1 MKPTTIA
8 SLQKCKQDKKRFATI
23 TAYDYSFAK
32 LFADEGINV
41 MLVGDSLGMTVQ
53 GHDSTLP
60 VTVADIAYHTA
71 AVRRGAPNCL
81 LLADLPFMAYATPEQ
96 AFENAATVM
105 RAGANMVKIEG
116 GEWLVETVQMLT
128 ERAVPVC
135 GHLGLTPQSVNIFGG
150 YKVQGRGDEAGD
162 RLLSDALALEAAGA
176 QLLVLECV
184 PVELAKR
191 ITEALA
197 IPVIGIGAGNV
208 TDGQIL
214 VMHDAFGITGGHIP
228 KFAKNFLAETGDIRA
243 AVRQYM
249 AEVESGVYPGEEHS
263 FPLRSDVVLIIET
276 LPLLRQQIRRLR
288 MEGKRVALV
297 PTMGNLHDGHMKL
310 VDEAKARADVV
321 VVSIFVNPM
330 QFDRPEDLAR
340 YPRTL
345 QEDCEKLNKRKVDL
359 VFAPSV
365 KEIYPNGTETHTYVD
380 VPGLSTMLE
389 GASRPG
395 HFRGV
400 STIVSKLFNL
410 VQPDIAC
417 FGEKDFQQLAL
428 IRKMVADMGFD
439 IEIVGV
445 PIMRAKDGLALSSR
459 NGYLTAEQRKIAP
472 GLYKV
477 LSSIADKL
485 QAGER
490 DLDEIIAIA
499 GQELN
504 EKGFRSDDI
513 QIRDADTLLEISE
526 NSKRAVILVA
536 AWLGDARLIDNKLVE
551 LA

>member
-1 MKPTTIA
+1 M
-8 SLQKCKQDKKRFATI
+8 
-23 TAYDYSFAK
+23 
-32 LFADEGINV
+32 
-41 MLVGDSLGMTVQ
+41 
-53 GHDSTLP
+53 
-60 VTVADIAYHTA
+60 
-71 AVRRGAPNCL
+71 
-81 LLADLPFMAYATPEQ
+81 
-96 AFENAATVM
+96 
-105 RAGANMVKIEG
+105 
-116 GEWLVETVQMLT
+116 
-128 ERAVPVC
+128 
-135 GHLGLTPQSVNIFGG
+135 
-150 YKVQGRGDEAGD
+150 
-162 RLLSDALALEAAGA
+162 
-176 QLLVLECV
+176 
-184 PVELAKR
+184 
-191 ITEALA
+191 
-197 IPVIGIGAGNV
+197 
-208 TDGQIL
+208 
-214 VMHDAFGITGGHIP
+214 
-228 KFAKNFLAETGDIRA
+228 
-243 AVRQYM
+243 
-249 AEVESGVYPGEEHS
+249 
-263 FPLRSDVVLIIET
+263 LIIET

-499 GQELN
+499 EQELN
-504 EKGFRSDDI
+504 EKGFRADDI
-513 QIRDADTLLEISE
+513 QIRDADTLLEVSE
-526 NSKRAVILVA
+526 TSKRAVILVA
-536 AWLGDARLIDNKLVE
+536 AWLGDARLIDNKMVE

>member
-1 MKPTTIA
+1 M
-8 SLQKCKQDKKRFATI
+8 
-23 TAYDYSFAK
+23 
-32 LFADEGINV
+32 
-41 MLVGDSLGMTVQ
+41 
-53 GHDSTLP
+53 
-60 VTVADIAYHTA
+60 
-71 AVRRGAPNCL
+71 
-81 LLADLPFMAYATPEQ
+81 
-96 AFENAATVM
+96 
-105 RAGANMVKIEG
+105 
-116 GEWLVETVQMLT
+116 
-128 ERAVPVC
+128 
-135 GHLGLTPQSVNIFGG
+135 
-150 YKVQGRGDEAGD
+150 
-162 RLLSDALALEAAGA
+162 
-176 QLLVLECV
+176 
-184 PVELAKR
+184 
-191 ITEALA
+191 
-197 IPVIGIGAGNV
+197 
-208 TDGQIL
+208 
-214 VMHDAFGITGGHIP
+214 
-228 KFAKNFLAETGDIRA
+228 
-243 AVRQYM
+243 
-249 AEVESGVYPGEEHS
+249 
-263 FPLRSDVVLIIET
+263 LIIET

-345 QEDCEKLNKRKVDL
+345 DL

-439 IEIVGV
+439 IEIIGV

-504 EKGFRSDDI
+504 EKGFRADDI
-513 QIRDADTLLEISE
+513 QIRDADTLLEVSE

-536 AWLGDARLIDNKLVE
+536 AWLGDARLIDNKMVE

>member
-1 MKPTTIA
+1 M
-8 SLQKCKQDKKRFATI
+8 
-23 TAYDYSFAK
+23 
-32 LFADEGINV
+32 
-41 MLVGDSLGMTVQ
+41 
-53 GHDSTLP
+53 
-60 VTVADIAYHTA
+60 
-71 AVRRGAPNCL
+71 
-81 LLADLPFMAYATPEQ
+81 
-96 AFENAATVM
+96 
-105 RAGANMVKIEG
+105 
-116 GEWLVETVQMLT
+116 
-128 ERAVPVC
+128 
-135 GHLGLTPQSVNIFGG
+135 
-150 YKVQGRGDEAGD
+150 
-162 RLLSDALALEAAGA
+162 
-176 QLLVLECV
+176 
-184 PVELAKR
+184 
-191 ITEALA
+191 
-197 IPVIGIGAGNV
+197 
-208 TDGQIL
+208 
-214 VMHDAFGITGGHIP
+214 
-228 KFAKNFLAETGDIRA
+228 
-243 AVRQYM
+243 
-249 AEVESGVYPGEEHS
+249 
-263 FPLRSDVVLIIET
+263 LIIET

-490 DLDEIIAIA
+490 DLDEIIAIV

-504 EKGFRSDDI
+504 EKGFRADDI
-513 QIRDADTLLEISE
+513 QIRDADTLLEVSE

>member
-1 MKPTTIA
+1 M
-8 SLQKCKQDKKRFATI
+8 
-23 TAYDYSFAK
+23 
-32 LFADEGINV
+32 
-41 MLVGDSLGMTVQ
+41 
-53 GHDSTLP
+53 
-60 VTVADIAYHTA
+60 
-71 AVRRGAPNCL
+71 
-81 LLADLPFMAYATPEQ
+81 
-96 AFENAATVM
+96 
-105 RAGANMVKIEG
+105 
-116 GEWLVETVQMLT
+116 
-128 ERAVPVC
+128 
-135 GHLGLTPQSVNIFGG
+135 
-150 YKVQGRGDEAGD
+150 
-162 RLLSDALALEAAGA
+162 
-176 QLLVLECV
+176 
-184 PVELAKR
+184 
-191 ITEALA
+191 
-197 IPVIGIGAGNV
+197 
-208 TDGQIL
+208 
-214 VMHDAFGITGGHIP
+214 
-228 KFAKNFLAETGDIRA
+228 
-243 AVRQYM
+243 
-249 AEVESGVYPGEEHS
+249 
-263 FPLRSDVVLIIET
+263 LIIET

-389 GASRPG
+389 GVSRPG

-490 DLDEIIAIA
+490 DLDEIITIA

-504 EKGFRSDDI
+504 EKGFRADDI
-513 QIRDADTLLEISE
+513 QIRDADTLLEVSE
-526 NSKRAVILVA
+526 TSKRAVILVA
-536 AWLGDARLIDNKLVE
+536 AWLGDARLIDNKMVE

>member
-1 MKPTTIA
+1 M
-8 SLQKCKQDKKRFATI
+8 
-23 TAYDYSFAK
+23 
-32 LFADEGINV
+32 
-41 MLVGDSLGMTVQ
+41 
-53 GHDSTLP
+53 
-60 VTVADIAYHTA
+60 
-71 AVRRGAPNCL
+71 
-81 LLADLPFMAYATPEQ
+81 
-96 AFENAATVM
+96 
-105 RAGANMVKIEG
+105 
-116 GEWLVETVQMLT
+116 
-128 ERAVPVC
+128 
-135 GHLGLTPQSVNIFGG
+135 
-150 YKVQGRGDEAGD
+150 
-162 RLLSDALALEAAGA
+162 
-176 QLLVLECV
+176 
-184 PVELAKR
+184 
-191 ITEALA
+191 
-197 IPVIGIGAGNV
+197 
-208 TDGQIL
+208 
-214 VMHDAFGITGGHIP
+214 
-228 KFAKNFLAETGDIRA
+228 
-243 AVRQYM
+243 
-249 AEVESGVYPGEEHS
+249 
-263 FPLRSDVVLIIET
+263 LIIET

-472 GLYKV
+472 SLYKV

-490 DLDEIIAIA
+490 DLDEIITIA

-504 EKGFRSDDI
+504 EKGFRADDI
-513 QIRDADTLLEISE
+513 QIRDADTLLEVSE
-526 NSKRAVILVA
+526 TSKRAVILVA
-536 AWLGDARLIDNKLVE
+536 AWLGDARLIDNKMVE

>member
-1 MKPTTIA
+1 M
-8 SLQKCKQDKKRFATI
+8 
-23 TAYDYSFAK
+23 
-32 LFADEGINV
+32 
-41 MLVGDSLGMTVQ
+41 
-53 GHDSTLP
+53 
-60 VTVADIAYHTA
+60 
-71 AVRRGAPNCL
+71 
-81 LLADLPFMAYATPEQ
+81 
-96 AFENAATVM
+96 
-105 RAGANMVKIEG
+105 
-116 GEWLVETVQMLT
+116 
-128 ERAVPVC
+128 
-135 GHLGLTPQSVNIFGG
+135 
-150 YKVQGRGDEAGD
+150 
-162 RLLSDALALEAAGA
+162 
-176 QLLVLECV
+176 
-184 PVELAKR
+184 
-191 ITEALA
+191 
-197 IPVIGIGAGNV
+197 
-208 TDGQIL
+208 
-214 VMHDAFGITGGHIP
+214 
-228 KFAKNFLAETGDIRA
+228 
-243 AVRQYM
+243 
-249 AEVESGVYPGEEHS
+249 
-263 FPLRSDVVLIIET
+263 LIIET

-485 QAGER
+485 QVGER
-490 DLDEIIAIA
+490 DLDEIITIA

-504 EKGFRSDDI
+504 EKGFRADDI
-513 QIRDADTLLEISE
+513 QIRDADTLLEVSE
-526 NSKRAVILVA
+526 TSKRAIILVA
-536 AWLGDARLIDNKLVE
+536 AWLGDARLIDNKMVE

>member
-1 MKPTTIA
+1 M
-8 SLQKCKQDKKRFATI
+8 
-23 TAYDYSFAK
+23 
-32 LFADEGINV
+32 
-41 MLVGDSLGMTVQ
+41 
-53 GHDSTLP
+53 
-60 VTVADIAYHTA
+60 
-71 AVRRGAPNCL
+71 
-81 LLADLPFMAYATPEQ
+81 
-96 AFENAATVM
+96 
-105 RAGANMVKIEG
+105 
-116 GEWLVETVQMLT
+116 
-128 ERAVPVC
+128 
-135 GHLGLTPQSVNIFGG
+135 
-150 YKVQGRGDEAGD
+150 
-162 RLLSDALALEAAGA
+162 
-176 QLLVLECV
+176 
-184 PVELAKR
+184 
-191 ITEALA
+191 
-197 IPVIGIGAGNV
+197 
-208 TDGQIL
+208 
-214 VMHDAFGITGGHIP
+214 
-228 KFAKNFLAETGDIRA
+228 
-243 AVRQYM
+243 
-249 AEVESGVYPGEEHS
+249 
-263 FPLRSDVVLIIET
+263 LIIET

-485 QAGER
+485 QAGEQ
-490 DLDEIIAIA
+490 DLDEIITIA

-504 EKGFRSDDI
+504 EKGFRADDI
-513 QIRDADTLLEISE
+513 QIRDADTLLEVSE
-526 NSKRAVILVA
+526 TSKRAVILVA
-536 AWLGDARLIDNKLVE
+536 AWLGDARLIDNKMVE

>member
-1 MKPTTIA
+1 M
-8 SLQKCKQDKKRFATI
+8 
-23 TAYDYSFAK
+23 
-32 LFADEGINV
+32 
-41 MLVGDSLGMTVQ
+41 
-53 GHDSTLP
+53 
-60 VTVADIAYHTA
+60 
-71 AVRRGAPNCL
+71 
-81 LLADLPFMAYATPEQ
+81 
-96 AFENAATVM
+96 
-105 RAGANMVKIEG
+105 
-116 GEWLVETVQMLT
+116 
-128 ERAVPVC
+128 
-135 GHLGLTPQSVNIFGG
+135 
-150 YKVQGRGDEAGD
+150 
-162 RLLSDALALEAAGA
+162 
-176 QLLVLECV
+176 
-184 PVELAKR
+184 
-191 ITEALA
+191 
-197 IPVIGIGAGNV
+197 
-208 TDGQIL
+208 
-214 VMHDAFGITGGHIP
+214 
-228 KFAKNFLAETGDIRA
+228 
-243 AVRQYM
+243 
-249 AEVESGVYPGEEHS
+249 
-263 FPLRSDVVLIIET
+263 LIIET

-310 VDEAKARADVV
+310 IDEAKARADVV

-439 IEIVGV
+439 IEIIGV

-459 NGYLTAEQRKIAP
+459 NGYLMAEQRKIAP

-504 EKGFRSDDI
+504 EKGFRADDI
-513 QIRDADTLLEISE
+513 QIRDADTLLEVSE

>member
-1 MKPTTIA
+1 M
-8 SLQKCKQDKKRFATI
+8 
-23 TAYDYSFAK
+23 
-32 LFADEGINV
+32 
-41 MLVGDSLGMTVQ
+41 
-53 GHDSTLP
+53 
-60 VTVADIAYHTA
+60 
-71 AVRRGAPNCL
+71 
-81 LLADLPFMAYATPEQ
+81 
-96 AFENAATVM
+96 
-105 RAGANMVKIEG
+105 
-116 GEWLVETVQMLT
+116 
-128 ERAVPVC
+128 
-135 GHLGLTPQSVNIFGG
+135 
-150 YKVQGRGDEAGD
+150 
-162 RLLSDALALEAAGA
+162 
-176 QLLVLECV
+176 
-184 PVELAKR
+184 
-191 ITEALA
+191 
-197 IPVIGIGAGNV
+197 
-208 TDGQIL
+208 
-214 VMHDAFGITGGHIP
+214 
-228 KFAKNFLAETGDIRA
+228 
-243 AVRQYM
+243 
-249 AEVESGVYPGEEHS
+249 
-263 FPLRSDVVLIIET
+263 LIIET

-410 VQPDIAC
+410 VQSDIAC

-490 DLDEIIAIA
+490 DLDEIITIA

-504 EKGFRSDDI
+504 EKGFRADDI
-513 QIRDADTLLEISE
+513 QIRDADTLLEVSE
-526 NSKRAVILVA
+526 TSKRAVILVA
-536 AWLGDARLIDNKLVE
+536 AWLGDARLIDNKMVE

>member
-1 MKPTTIA
+1 M
-8 SLQKCKQDKKRFATI
+8 
-23 TAYDYSFAK
+23 
-32 LFADEGINV
+32 
-41 MLVGDSLGMTVQ
+41 
-53 GHDSTLP
+53 
-60 VTVADIAYHTA
+60 
-71 AVRRGAPNCL
+71 
-81 LLADLPFMAYATPEQ
+81 
-96 AFENAATVM
+96 
-105 RAGANMVKIEG
+105 
-116 GEWLVETVQMLT
+116 
-128 ERAVPVC
+128 
-135 GHLGLTPQSVNIFGG
+135 
-150 YKVQGRGDEAGD
+150 
-162 RLLSDALALEAAGA
+162 
-176 QLLVLECV
+176 
-184 PVELAKR
+184 
-191 ITEALA
+191 
-197 IPVIGIGAGNV
+197 
-208 TDGQIL
+208 
-214 VMHDAFGITGGHIP
+214 
-228 KFAKNFLAETGDIRA
+228 
-243 AVRQYM
+243 
-249 AEVESGVYPGEEHS
+249 
-263 FPLRSDVVLIIET
+263 LIIET

-297 PTMGNLHDGHMKL
+297 PTMGNLHNGHMKL

-380 VPGLSTMLE
+380 VPGLSIMLE

-490 DLDEIIAIA
+490 DLDEIITIA

-504 EKGFRSDDI
+504 EKGFRADDI
-513 QIRDADTLLEISE
+513 QIRDADTLLEVSE
-526 NSKRAVILVA
+526 TSKRAVILVA
-536 AWLGDARLIDNKLVE
+536 AWLGDARLIDNKMVE

>member
-1 MKPTTIA
+1 M
-8 SLQKCKQDKKRFATI
+8 
-23 TAYDYSFAK
+23 
-32 LFADEGINV
+32 
-41 MLVGDSLGMTVQ
+41 
-53 GHDSTLP
+53 
-60 VTVADIAYHTA
+60 
-71 AVRRGAPNCL
+71 
-81 LLADLPFMAYATPEQ
+81 
-96 AFENAATVM
+96 
-105 RAGANMVKIEG
+105 
-116 GEWLVETVQMLT
+116 
-128 ERAVPVC
+128 
-135 GHLGLTPQSVNIFGG
+135 
-150 YKVQGRGDEAGD
+150 
-162 RLLSDALALEAAGA
+162 
-176 QLLVLECV
+176 
-184 PVELAKR
+184 
-191 ITEALA
+191 
-197 IPVIGIGAGNV
+197 
-208 TDGQIL
+208 
-214 VMHDAFGITGGHIP
+214 
-228 KFAKNFLAETGDIRA
+228 
-243 AVRQYM
+243 
-249 AEVESGVYPGEEHS
+249 
-263 FPLRSDVVLIIET
+263 LIIET

-490 DLDEIIAIA
+490 DLDEIITIA

-504 EKGFRSDDI
+504 EKGFRADDI
-513 QIRDADTLLEISE
+513 QIRDADTLLEVSE
-526 NSKRAVILVA
+526 TSKRAVILAA
-536 AWLGDARLIDNKLVE
+536 AWLGDARLIDNKMVE

>member
-1 MKPTTIA
+1 M
-8 SLQKCKQDKKRFATI
+8 
-23 TAYDYSFAK
+23 
-32 LFADEGINV
+32 
-41 MLVGDSLGMTVQ
+41 
-53 GHDSTLP
+53 
-60 VTVADIAYHTA
+60 
-71 AVRRGAPNCL
+71 
-81 LLADLPFMAYATPEQ
+81 
-96 AFENAATVM
+96 
-105 RAGANMVKIEG
+105 
-116 GEWLVETVQMLT
+116 
-128 ERAVPVC
+128 
-135 GHLGLTPQSVNIFGG
+135 
-150 YKVQGRGDEAGD
+150 
-162 RLLSDALALEAAGA
+162 
-176 QLLVLECV
+176 
-184 PVELAKR
+184 
-191 ITEALA
+191 
-197 IPVIGIGAGNV
+197 
-208 TDGQIL
+208 
-214 VMHDAFGITGGHIP
+214 
-228 KFAKNFLAETGDIRA
+228 
-243 AVRQYM
+243 
-249 AEVESGVYPGEEHS
+249 
-263 FPLRSDVVLIIET
+263 LIIET

-330 QFDRPEDLAR
+330 QFDRPEDLVR

-400 STIVSKLFNL
+400 STIGSKLFNL

-459 NGYLTAEQRKIAP
+459 NSYLTAEQRKIAP

-490 DLDEIIAIA
+490 YLDEIIAIA

-504 EKGFRSDDI
+504 EKGFRADDI
-513 QIRDADTLLEISE
+513 QIRDADTLLEVSE
-526 NSKRAVILVA
+526 TSKRAVILVA
-536 AWLGDARLIDNKLVE
+536 AWLGDARLIDNKIVE

>member
-1 MKPTTIA
+1 M
-8 SLQKCKQDKKRFATI
+8 
-23 TAYDYSFAK
+23 
-32 LFADEGINV
+32 
-41 MLVGDSLGMTVQ
+41 
-53 GHDSTLP
+53 
-60 VTVADIAYHTA
+60 
-71 AVRRGAPNCL
+71 
-81 LLADLPFMAYATPEQ
+81 
-96 AFENAATVM
+96 
-105 RAGANMVKIEG
+105 
-116 GEWLVETVQMLT
+116 
-128 ERAVPVC
+128 
-135 GHLGLTPQSVNIFGG
+135 
-150 YKVQGRGDEAGD
+150 
-162 RLLSDALALEAAGA
+162 
-176 QLLVLECV
+176 
-184 PVELAKR
+184 
-191 ITEALA
+191 
-197 IPVIGIGAGNV
+197 
-208 TDGQIL
+208 
-214 VMHDAFGITGGHIP
+214 
-228 KFAKNFLAETGDIRA
+228 
-243 AVRQYM
+243 
-249 AEVESGVYPGEEHS
+249 
-263 FPLRSDVVLIIET
+263 LIIET

-477 LSSIADKL
+477 LISIADKL

-504 EKGFRSDDI
+504 EKGFRADDI
-513 QIRDADTLLEISE
+513 QIRDADTLLEVSE
-526 NSKRAVILVA
+526 TSKRAVILVA
-536 AWLGDARLIDNKLVE
+536 AWLGDARLIDNKMVE

>member
-1 MKPTTIA
+1 M
-8 SLQKCKQDKKRFATI
+8 
-23 TAYDYSFAK
+23 
-32 LFADEGINV
+32 
-41 MLVGDSLGMTVQ
+41 
-53 GHDSTLP
+53 
-60 VTVADIAYHTA
+60 
-71 AVRRGAPNCL
+71 
-81 LLADLPFMAYATPEQ
+81 
-96 AFENAATVM
+96 
-105 RAGANMVKIEG
+105 
-116 GEWLVETVQMLT
+116 
-128 ERAVPVC
+128 
-135 GHLGLTPQSVNIFGG
+135 
-150 YKVQGRGDEAGD
+150 
-162 RLLSDALALEAAGA
+162 
-176 QLLVLECV
+176 
-184 PVELAKR
+184 
-191 ITEALA
+191 
-197 IPVIGIGAGNV
+197 
-208 TDGQIL
+208 
-214 VMHDAFGITGGHIP
+214 
-228 KFAKNFLAETGDIRA
+228 
-243 AVRQYM
+243 
-249 AEVESGVYPGEEHS
+249 
-263 FPLRSDVVLIIET
+263 LIIET

-330 QFDRPEDLAR
+330 QFDRPEDLVR

-504 EKGFRSDDI
+504 EKGFRADDI
-513 QIRDADTLLEISE
+513 QIRDADTLLEVSE
-526 NSKRAVILVA
+526 NSKRAVILIA
-536 AWLGDARLIDNKLVE
+536 AWLGDARLIDNKMVE